1 MPARADELFSAEELH
16 LRHHHRQ
23 LMRALA
29 FLSLAATLHRPVAGM
44 VASLPTTSTMR
55 PVVRTRGSTVT
66 AQYGFGGGAPP
77 PFQPGQQGQQNG
89 LSPQGQQGAWNGQQR
104 QYGQTQRGNGAQQGP
119 EVLWVLHG
127 AAGVKGMGVS
137 RFKALPKYWTIPY
150 TLMNGEEQVMSRWNM
165 QYESTTVSRMQCLVR
180 VLADGTPTLTST
192 GKAATLW
199 RMPGG
204 PWNPLYKRQQIQM
217 TSGIQI
223 SLDPNNP
230 EGTVF
235 TAQQEDPSNR
245 GYYLEQ
251 AQQQQQQQQQGGYPQ
266 QQQGNYPQ
274 QGGYPQQQQGGY
286 PQQQGGY

>member
-1 MPARADELFSAEELH
+1 MMS
-16 LRHHHRQ
+16 
-23 LMRALA
+23 ALA
-29 FLSLAATLHRPVAGM
+29 FGSIWLSLAAIMPRPTAGM
-44 VASLPTTSTMR
+44 VASLSTMSKPLVTPR
-55 PVVRTRGSTVT
+55 ASIPT
-66 AQYGFGGGAPP
+66 AQYGYGG
-77 PFQPGQQGQQNG
+77 GQQGQQ
-89 LSPQGQQGAWNGQQR
+89 Q
-104 QYGQTQRGNGAQQGP
+104 QYGQQQQQYGQAQQGYGAP
-119 EVLWVLHG
+119 VQQGPQALWVLHG
-127 AAGVKGMGVS
+127 AAGVKGMAVN
-137 RFKALPKYWTIPY
+137 RFKALPKYWTLPY
-150 TLMNGEEQVMSRWNM
+150 TLMNGEEQVLSRWNM
-165 QYESTTVSRMQCLVR
+165 QYESTTVSRMQCLIR

-230 EGTVF
+230 EGAVF

-251 AQQQQQQQQQGGYPQ
+251 AQQQQQQQQLAGLGGGGGYPQ
-266 QQQGNYPQ
+266 QQGGYPQQ

-286 PQQQGGY
+286 PPQQGGYPQQGGGYPPQQQGGGYPPQQGGY